1 MGKPIAGIQMYA
13 LRDEA
18 ERDILGTLE
27 KIADMGYKAIES
39 IGYFNSPPEQ
49 LKKRADELG
58 IDIPSMLVSLN
69 FKTLAKLDRD
79 FANDIEFAAGIG
91 VSYITVPW
99 VPMHEQPT
107 IEDMH
112 FLADVLIRCGE
123 QTKALGMK
131 LALHNHDYELKLVD
145 GRPAFDRLLEL
156 VPEELMAAELD
167 LGWIYIAGYDPAEYL
182 KKHKAR
188 TPLVHIRNFKTGRKD
203 TELGKGVIEMEQ
215 LLQEIEKTDVQ
226 YMFVEQE
233 DFLTSSL
240 DSAKANILYLKKLG
254 YA

>member
-1 MGKPIAGIQMYA
+1 MGKPIAGIQMYS

-27 KIADMGYKAIES
+27 KIAEMGYKAIES
-39 IGYFNSPPEQ
+39 IGYFNAPPEQ
-49 LKKRADELG
+49 LKKRADELELA
-58 IDIPSMLVSLN
+58 IPSMLVSLN

-79 FANDIEFAAGIG
+79 FHNDIEFAAGIG
-91 VSYITVPW
+91 VSYIIVPW

-123 QTKALGMK
+123 QARAAGMK
-131 LALHNHDYELKLVD
+131 LALHNHDYEWKLVD
-145 GRPAFDRLLEL
+145 GRPAFDRILEL
-156 VPEELMAAELD
+156 VPEELLVAELD
-167 LGWIYIAGYDPAEYL
+167 LGWIYMAGYDPVEYL

-188 TPLVHIRNFKTGRKD
+188 TPLVHIRDFKMGRKD
-203 TELGKGVIEMEQ
+203 TELGKGIVGIER
-215 LLQEIEKTDVQ
+215 LLQEIEKSDVE

-233 DFLTSSL
+233 DFLTSSV
-240 DSAKANILYLKKLG
+240 DSAKANILYLKKMG

>member
-1 MGKPIAGIQMYA
+1 MGKPVVGIQMYS
-13 LRDEA
+13 LRDET
-18 ERDILGTLE
+18 ERDILDTFE
-27 KIADMGYKAIES
+27 KVAEMGYKAVES
-39 IGYFNSPPEQ
+39 IGYFNAPPNQ

-58 IDIPSMLVSLN
+58 LEIPSKLVSVN

-79 FANDIEFAAGIG
+79 FAKDIEIAAQIG
-91 VSYITVPW
+91 VSYVIIPW

-107 IEDMH
+107 MEDMK

-123 QTKALGMK
+123 QTRAADMK
-131 LALHNHDYELKLVD
+131 LALHNHDYEMKLVD

-156 VPEELMAAELD
+156 VPEELMVAELD
-167 LGWIYIAGYDPAEYL
+167 LGWIYMAGHDPAEYL
-182 KKHKAR
+182 RKHQAR
-188 TPLVHIRNFKTGRKD
+188 TPLIHIRDFKTGRKD
-203 TELGKGVIEMEQ
+203 TELGKGVVG
-215 LLQEIEKTDVQ
+215 IEKLLGVIEEMNVE

-240 DSAKANILYLKKLG
+240 DSARANILYLKKLG

>member
-1 MGKPIAGIQMYA
+1 MGKPIAGIQMYS

-18 ERDILGTLE
+18 ERDILSTIE
-27 KIADMGYKAIES
+27 QVAEMGYKAIES
-39 IGYFNSPPEQ
+39 IGYFNAPPDQ
-49 LKKRADELG
+49 FKKRADELG
-58 IDIPSMLVSLN
+58 LAIPSKLISLN
-69 FKTLAKLDRD
+69 FKTLAKLDKD
-79 FANDIEFAAGIG
+79 FATDVEIAARLG
-91 VSYITVPW
+91 VSYVSIPW

-107 IEDMH
+107 IDDMY

-123 QTKALGMK
+123 QTKAAGMK
-131 LALHNHDYELKLVD
+131 LALHNHDYELKLVE

-156 VPEELMAAELD
+156 VPEELMVAELD
-167 LGWIYIAGYDPAEYL
+167 LGWVFMAGYDPAEYL
-182 KKHKAR
+182 KKHQSR
-188 TPLVHIRNFKTGRKD
+188 TPLVHIRDFKIGRKD
-203 TELGKGVIEMEQ
+203 TELGKGLVGIDKLLEVIEQM
-215 LLQEIEKTDVQ
+215 DVE